1 MKLARGKED
10 VIENGTGNVK
20 WGQNSQGFI
29 VHAKSL
35 FHGLEKGWEMA

>member
-1 MKLARGKED
+1 MELARGKED

-20 WGQNSQGFI
+20 WGQNRQGFI
-29 VHAKSL
+29 VHANSL